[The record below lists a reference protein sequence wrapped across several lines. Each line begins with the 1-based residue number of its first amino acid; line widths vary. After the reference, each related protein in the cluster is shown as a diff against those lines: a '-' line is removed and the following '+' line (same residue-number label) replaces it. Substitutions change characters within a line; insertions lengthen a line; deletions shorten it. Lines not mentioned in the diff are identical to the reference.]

1 MNNNKIKMMSVNDM
15 QSVYGGEA
23 AIDGGTLPEVTVTA
37 SKDKFYNH
45 LTALML
51 NGDSMEAIYL
61 FLVIILLKL
70 IYNSHSN
77 HY

>member
-1 MNNNKIKMMSVNDM
+1 MMSVNDM

-23 AIDGGTLPEVTVTA
+23 TIDGGTLPEVTVTA

-51 NGDSMEAIYL
+51 NGHEAEAMYL
-61 FLVIILLKL
+61 YFRSLF
-70 IYNSHSN
+70 Y
-77 HY
+77 

>member
-1 MNNNKIKMMSVNDM
+1 MSVNDM

-61 FLVIILLKL
+61 FEVIILLKL

>member
-1 MNNNKIKMMSVNDM
+1 MTCKVFMAVRL
-15 QSVYGGEA
+15 QSMVV
-23 AIDGGTLPEVTVTA
+23 PEVTVTA

-61 FLVIILLKL
+61 F
-70 IYNSHSN
+70 
-77 HY
+77 

>member
-1 MNNNKIKMMSVNDM
+1 MTCKVFMAVRL
-15 QSVYGGEA
+15 QSM
-23 AIDGGTLPEVTVTA
+23 GGTLPEVTVTA

-61 FLVIILLKL
+61 F
-70 IYNSHSN
+70 SG
-77 HY
+77 HYSTKANIQ

>member
-1 MNNNKIKMMSVNDM
+1 MNNNRIKMMSVNDM

-23 AIDGGTLPEVTVTA
+23 AIDSGTLPEVTVTA

-61 FLVIILLKL
+61 F
-70 IYNSHSN
+70 
-77 HY
+77 